1 MRHVIII
8 IFFLILNNEA
18 YTQEVSYEEK
28 LESLYDKAYEHLY
41 VHRDSC
47 YYYFSQIEKIATQN
61 KDWVNV
67 LEALI
72 SSNRNAGEF
81 YDLNTMKSNL
91 ATLDSLFKT
100 KKYYIDSLP
109 EKRLI
114 VNSYLYD
121 KGNYYFKSND
131 FENARVAFNTIK
143 DSLEIL
149 PVSNM
154 NSDLVDL
161 LSAAYSFLA
170 KMNTEEGQYDLAK
183 QFYEKNI
190 RFLQKESPNDLGTLN
205 TNYGLLAEVYG
216 KEQQYQK
223 SIVLFKK
230 ALKKYLS
237 HNISINGI
245 ISTSHS
251 IAANYITLSKIDSA
265 QKYTKLAENY
275 LSKAPYFRSQH
286 HRIKAK
292 LFAAKLEMNEALKE
306 LNLALIL
313 DKNKRNHKQ
322 NSSTA
327 VIYNEIGNINSDFE
341 NYANALENY
350 ESGLTQLQ
358 DNSTNGALRLK
369 ILKNKSIALNEVGTL
384 DSYVLSLETVD
395 TGLAVLDKLKPSI
408 SSIKDKLE
416 TFEDAFPLFESGIQA
431 TYNLFTTSEND
442 HYIDEAFRIA
452 EKSKSVLLLEAI
464 LTSKATKFSNVP
476 KDILERENSLKSEIT
491 YFEKQIITTD
501 NKNISTYDHV
511 FNLKQELRNMV
522 VDIETNY
529 PAYYDLKYNTKI
541 LTLPEVQNNLTK
553 NELFI
558 SYFYGN
564 QNIYTIAISKND
576 KYFHSIKTTDEL
588 ENHISELHA
597 MLSNSKSNL
606 DSLSKLSHKLYQKL
620 LGPILELH
628 PQEKIILAPDG
639 LLNYIPFGSLVSNE
653 TEHRYLI
660 EDRTISY
667 VNSATLWSQLNN
679 KKQNS
684 ANLLAFAPS
693 FDANIPSDGTRSHV
707 LGNLPHNRNE
717 VQQILTSFTGKSF
730 IKDQATLQNFTA
742 SLPDYSV
749 LHLATHAVFDDK
761 NPEYS
766 YLAFTPNTASD
777 DLLFVKDLYNLTLN
791 ASLVTLS
798 GCESGIGE
806 LKRGEGFLSLA
817 RGFFYSGAASIS
829 STLWKVN
836 DNSSSVLMGEFYE
849 NLANGKPKDTSL
861 REAKL
866 SFLQKNKENGL
877 AHPYYWSGYIIQGN
891 TESLIT
897 SPHWQWYVFAVIAV
911 LLIFLNRKR
920 LVQLFK

>member
-1 MRHVIII
+1 MRHVKII
-8 IFFLILNNEA
+8 IFFFIINNIA
-18 YTQEVSYEEK
+18 YTQEVSYEKE
-28 LESLYDKAYEHLY
+28 LESLYNKAYEHLY

-47 YYYFSQIEKIATQN
+47 YYYFSQIEKIATQK

-91 ATLDSLFKT
+91 AILDSLFKT

-109 EKRLI
+109 DKRLI

-121 KGNYYFKSND
+121 KGNYHFKSND

-149 PVSNM
+149 PITNM

-190 RFLQKESPNDLGTLN
+190 RFLQKESPDDLGTLN

-230 ALKKYLS
+230 ALEKYLI
-237 HNISINGI
+237 HNTSINGI

-275 LSKAPYFRSQH
+275 LGKAPHFWSQH

-292 LFAAKLEMNEALKE
+292 LFATKLEMNEALNE
-306 LNLALIL
+306 LNSALIL
-313 DKNKRNHKQ
+313 DQIKRNHKQ

-327 VIYNEIGNINSDFE
+327 IIYNEIGNLNSDFE

-350 ESGLTQLQ
+350 ELGLTQLQ
-358 DNSTNGALRLK
+358 DNSTNGSLRLK
-369 ILKNKSIALNEVGTL
+369 ILKNKSIALNKVETL
-384 DSYVLSLETVD
+384 DYYVLSLETVD

-408 SSIKDKLE
+408 SSIRDKLE
-416 TFEDAFPLFESGIQA
+416 TFEDAFPLFESGMQA

-464 LTSKATKFSNVP
+464 LTSKATKFGNIP
-476 KDILERENSLKSEIT
+476 KDILERENNLKSEIT
-491 YFEKQIITTD
+491 YLEKQIAVSENLEEGIED
-501 NKNISTYDHV
+501 QLFS
-511 FNLKQELRNMV
+511 LKQELRNLV

-529 PAYYDLKYNTKI
+529 PAYYDLKYNNKI
-541 LTLPEVQNNLTK
+541 QTLPEVQSKLTE

-564 QNIYTIAISKND
+564 QNIYTIAISKDD
-576 KYFHSIKTTDEL
+576 KFFHSIKITDEL

-597 MLSNSKSNL
+597 MLSNSKSNI
-606 DSLSKLSHKLYQKL
+606 DSLTKLSHQLYKKL
-620 LGPILELH
+620 LGSILELH

-653 TEHRYLI
+653 TERRYLI

-679 KKQNS
+679 KEQNS

-693 FDANIPSDGTRSHV
+693 FDTNIPSDGTRSQV

-730 IKDQATLQNFTA
+730 INDQATLQNFTA
-742 SLPDYSV
+742 TLPDYSV

-766 YLAFTPNTASD
+766 YLAFTPKSESD

-836 DNSSSVLMGEFYE
+836 DNSSSELMGEFYE
-849 NLANGKPKDTSL
+849 NLANGKPKDASL
-861 REAKL
+861 RDAKL

-891 TESLIT
+891 TEPLIT
-897 SPHWQWYVFAVIAV
+897 SSHWQWYAFAVIAV
-911 LLIFLNRKR
+911 LLIFLSRKR